1 MRMLIFLE
9 KFTFSINLLG
19 CDNKPPITVKWKK
32 TDDKSP
38 MTKFI
43 FLMFIIQLPT
53 FNQNI
58 GNLIFYNWKYL
69 NIKGFSPDYSLLLSI
84 KKCTC
89 RI

>member
-1 MRMLIFLE
+1 MVLFIE
-9 KFTFSINLLG
+9 TFTFSINLLG
-19 CDNKPPITVKWKK
+19 YDKKPPITVKWKK

-43 FLMFIIQLPT
+43 FLLFSIQLPI

-69 NIKGFSPDYSLLLSI
+69 NIKGFSSDYSLLHSI

-89 RI
+89 II